1 MKIMLS
7 LGSVAI
13 TTVASML
20 LLCSQANGSNGT
32 RPLRINEPVQ
42 ITIEQVMY
50 RSANGNQ
57 NIGMK
62 MRENPVLFSGHAGI
76 SVELSDFPPGSK
88 SAPVPGTTVMLRTA
102 LSGQTEACY
111 QQHCYSA
118 EVTTYNE

>member
-20 LLCSQANGSNGT
+20 LLCSQANGSNGN

-50 RSANGNQ
+50 RIANGNQ

-76 SVELSDFPPGSK
+76 SVELSDFPPGQN
-88 SAPVPGTTVMLRTA
+88 PRPYPELP
-102 LSGQTEACY
+102 
-111 QQHCYSA
+111 
-118 EVTTYNE
+118 

>member
-20 LLCSQANGSNGT
+20 LLCSQANGSNGN

-50 RSANGNQ
+50 RIANGNQ

-62 MRENPVLFSGHAGI
+62 MRENPVLFSGHAGM
-76 SVELSDFPPGSK
+76 E
-88 SAPVPGTTVMLRTA
+88 SAPCHDGFNCMARSCKHPA
-102 LSGQTEACY
+102 
-111 QQHCYSA
+111 
-118 EVTTYNE
+118 N

>member
-1 MKIMLS
+1 MKIILS

-13 TTVASML
+13 ATVASML
-20 LLCSQANGSNGT
+20 LLCSQANGSNGN
-32 RPLRINEPVQ
+32 RPIRLSEPVQ

-50 RSANGNQ
+50 RIANGNQ
-57 NIGMK
+57 NIGMI
-62 MRENPVLFSGHAGI
+62 MRENPVLFSAQAGI

-88 SAPVPGTTVMLRTA
+88 FVPAPGTTLMLRTT

-118 EVTTYNE
+118 EVITYNE